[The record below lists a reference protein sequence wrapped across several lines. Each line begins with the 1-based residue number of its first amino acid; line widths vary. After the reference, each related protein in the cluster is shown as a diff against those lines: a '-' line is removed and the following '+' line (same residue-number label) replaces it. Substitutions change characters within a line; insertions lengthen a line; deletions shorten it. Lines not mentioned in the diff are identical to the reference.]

1 MTPIEIRA
9 AIAADPALLALV
21 PDTQA
26 IADAMSA
33 GRTKVTQKLGGVG
46 LVLETLGPDAGSA
59 LLDGLDALKAVS
71 SPVKWAWVLIDRGE
85 LDFGSPATRGMI
97 QQLAAGGAIPEPAA
111 TALLAIAEVPDPID
125 EMSVGRAIFNDDG
138 SLAL

>member
-1 MTPIEIRA
+1 MTPIEIKDAVA
-9 AIAADPALLALV
+9 ASPELTALI

-26 IADAMSA
+26 IADALSV
-33 GRTKVTQKLGGVG
+33 GRVRVAQKIGGVG

-97 QQLAAGGAIPEPAA
+97 QQLAVGGAIPEEAA
-111 TALLAIAEVPDPID
+111 AALLAIAEVPDPISERD
-125 EMSVGRAIFNDDG
+125 VVIALYNDDG
-138 SLAL
+138 SLK